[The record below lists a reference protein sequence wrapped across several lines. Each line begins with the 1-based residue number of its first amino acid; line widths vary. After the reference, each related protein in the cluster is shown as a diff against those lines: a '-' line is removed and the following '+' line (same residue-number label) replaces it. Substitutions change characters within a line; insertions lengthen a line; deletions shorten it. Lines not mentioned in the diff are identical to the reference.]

1 VGCEVEIDW
10 LGRRLAQ
17 LPGRTRGR
25 IAWTREGR
33 ARRGHRREGRG
44 TWLDGLD
51 LGASL
56 GDGAGAGAILLTVV
70 LVLTVGLLWQLGVI
84 AVLLALLELAL
95 LVPLLV
101 LLFVGRVLLRRPW
114 RVSVR
119 SGGGVVQ
126 VAADVRGYR
135 AARDL
140 RDRWREE
147 LRAGRPVDTL
157 VVPAAIP
164 GSLRHDLPDPEGFGR
179 VQPDELAG

>member
-1 VGCEVEIDW
+1 VGFEVEIDW

-17 LPGRTRGR
+17 LPRRTRGR

-33 ARRGHRREGRG
+33 ARRGRGREGGGR
-44 TWLDGLD
+44 WSDWLD
-51 LGASL
+51 LGV
-56 GDGAGAGAILLTVV
+56 GWGEGAGAILLAVV

-84 AVLLALLELAL
+84 AVVLALLELAL

-101 LLFVGRVLLRRPW
+101 LVFVGRVLLRRPW
-114 RVSVR
+114 RVTARSAGGAVR
-119 SGGGVVQ
+119 

-140 RDRWREE
+140 RDLWREE

-157 VVPAAIP
+157 VVPAAVP
-164 GSLRHDLPDPEGFGR
+164 GTLRSDLPDPEGFGR
-179 VQPDELAG
+179 VQADDLAG